1 MIAFARSEP
10 AHWSGKGEMLTQVER
25 ISKKVILA
33 AGLRPELT
41 FTSFGRHGRATEAS
55 TSGLTEA
62 QLMNQGQWSSTKVK
76 ALPPSRRRGQTG
88 RTDQAHQAAQ
98 AGGQKV
104 NILSEWIRR
113 ACRNGNQEIRQ
124 VLENI
129 GAGEGNRTLVFSL
142 EGCCSTIEL
151 HPRAADYMLW
161 QQSHCN
167 RAGKPHG
174 GSGGPCAT
182 DLLLLAICASHF
194 LAPRWPGRRPRP
206 SPRTQRIRRSGR
218 PSSSGRRPAIARR
231 GSRFFRWNPT
241 KNFPALRK
249 SASSAHRNRQS
260 NRSVRIKP
268 ARHASFTVAT

>member
-129 GAGEGNRTLVFSL
+129 GAGEGNRPLVFSL

-151 HPRAADYMLW
+151 HPHRAI
-161 QQSHCN
+161 
-167 RAGKPHG
+167 
-174 GSGGPCAT
+174 T
-182 DLLLLAICASHF
+182 
-194 LAPRWPGRRPRP
+194 
-206 SPRTQRIRRSGR
+206 
-218 PSSSGRRPAIARR
+218 
-231 GSRFFRWNPT
+231 
-241 KNFPALRK
+241 
-249 SASSAHRNRQS
+249 
-260 NRSVRIKP
+260 
-268 ARHASFTVAT
+268 